1 MSSSQGGKRSSDV
14 EKGEAT
20 SPALIPTSSVEAPA
34 CVADHISFREILA
47 RRKAE
52 KEPVRAGTEFPSSSA
67 LAVAPDHGTEV
78 KVLQDAGTLA
88 GSSVP
93 DTLVLPAGSAT
104 TLILVED
111 KERAAESMPPPLVR
125 KDIYL
130 ALRAPS
136 AVPVSQPKGRKR
148 KFTKGGDGESS

>member
-1 MSSSQGGKRSSDV
+1 MRRRPSFLLRETSSSQSREGAGSSRYRV
-14 EKGEAT
+14 
-20 SPALIPTSSVEAPA
+20 PLL
-34 CVADHISFREILA
+34 F
-47 RRKAE
+47 
-52 KEPVRAGTEFPSSSA
+52 SA